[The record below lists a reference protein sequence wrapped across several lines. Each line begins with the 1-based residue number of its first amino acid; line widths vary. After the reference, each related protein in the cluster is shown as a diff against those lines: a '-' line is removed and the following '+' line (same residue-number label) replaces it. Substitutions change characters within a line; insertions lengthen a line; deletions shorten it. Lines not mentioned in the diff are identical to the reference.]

1 MNYRRLCE
9 DYVDD
14 IVMEHGVNYETAR
27 VLFMMWLI
35 GMRHWGKKCDLMLA
49 YLLGDE

>member
-14 IVMEHGVNYETAR
+14 IVMEHGVNYDTAR
-27 VLFMMWLI
+27 LLFLMWLV
-35 GMRHWGKKCDLMLA
+35 GMRRWERKCDLMIE
-49 YLLGDE
+49 YILGEE